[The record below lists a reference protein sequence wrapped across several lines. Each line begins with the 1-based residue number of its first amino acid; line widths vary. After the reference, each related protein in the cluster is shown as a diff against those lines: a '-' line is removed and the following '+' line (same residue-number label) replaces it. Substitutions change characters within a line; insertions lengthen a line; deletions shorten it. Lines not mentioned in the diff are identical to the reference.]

1 MKAPYSTNI
10 VGKIS
15 LRFEQLSAGVLQD
28 LLTSSFRDV
37 KVINKKMVKV
47 SEAISFKINLINYQ
61 KTLALSHSIK
71 LYGSD
76 RKNILSISNT
86 TNANFTRLKCVA
98 HGAALKIRC
107 CYF

>member
-37 KVINKKMVKV
+37 KKRMVKV
-47 SEAISFKINLINYQ
+47 SEALTFKINLINYQ
-61 KTLALSHSIK
+61 KTLALSHSTK